1 MNRELK
7 RKLHRYDKLITR
19 IARKLTMKRLKELE
33 IDYTVVEDRI
43 ISTRQK
49 DVERTFNQMMMVA
62 VSDFTQSNGNIK
74 LLKELYNLK

>member
-19 IARKLTMKRLKELE
+19 IARKLTMKKLKELE